1 MLNIDKFVIKEN
13 GRFFLDLEEWKNDTD
28 ISVEDG
34 DMIRF
39 SFENKKY
46 IGTIRKIG
54 SLKESLFEFINVK
67 EVGVK

>member
-1 MLNIDKFVIKEN
+1 MLNIDKFLIKEN
-13 GRFFLDLEEWKNDTD
+13 DRFFLDLEEWKNDTD
-28 ISVEDG
+28 ISIEDG

-46 IGTIRKIG
+46 IGTVKKIG
-54 SLKESLFEFINVK
+54 SLQESLFEFINVK